1 MNKKIRIAAV
11 VVISSILFGSCAA
24 NGAGGHVQSTTT
36 GVQDVIASRVDAEGN
51 SGSSEAGPD
60 NTTDSSAAGPVSDS
74 ECDIDLT
81 TMNSDLVYANV
92 FGILSEP
99 DGFIGTT
106 IRITGTA
113 VSHTDETTGET
124 YYACFIT
131 DAAACCS
138 SGFEYELADG
148 GTYPA
153 DGTEI
158 TVLGT
163 FNIYEDGGARYALLE
178 NSVIEG

>member
-1 MNKKIRIAAV
+1 MNNKIRIAAIA
-11 VVISSILFGSCAA
+11 VIVSILSVSCAS

-36 GVQDVIASRVDAEGN
+36 GVKDVIASRMDQEG
-51 SGSSEAGPD
+51 GSAASEAAPQD
-60 NTTDSSAAGPVSDS
+60 TSDENSAGPASSS
-74 ECDIDLT
+74 ECDLDLT

-113 VSHTDETTGET
+113 VSYTDETTGET

-138 SGFEYELADG
+138 SGFEYELAEG

-163 FNIYEDGGARYALLE
+163 FNTYEDAGGRYALLE
-178 NSVIEG
+178 DSVIEG